1 MNFVRLFRS
10 RPYVIAIAAAAILAL
25 ATIAVLYVIPSSPVH
40 AKPPELAALAPAK
53 TPLAEPEVAFSDALG
68 NRHLLSAYRGR
79 YVLLNL
85 WATWCGP
92 CVKEL
97 PALAKL
103 QAAIPERE
111 FTVVPVNVGRSG
123 AAETAQF
130 LKEHG
135 AANLPVNTDSSVA
148 LMQALHAYGLPATVL
163 IDPQGREIAR
173 AEGPADWDAPA
184 SIAYFKAL
192 VHAAS

>member
-10 RPYVIAIAAAAILAL
+10 RPYVIAAAAVAILA
-25 ATIAVLYVIPSSPVH
+25 IAIAIILYVIHSSTVH
-40 AKPPELAALAPAK
+40 AKPPELAALEPAK
-53 TPLAEPEVAFSDALG
+53 AAIAVPAVAFSDALG

-79 YVLLNL
+79 FVLLNL

-97 PALAKL
+97 PALARL
-103 QAAIPERE
+103 QAAIPVRE
-111 FTVVPVNVGRSG
+111 FVVVPVNVGRSS

-130 LKEHG
+130 LKAHG

-148 LMQALHAYGLPATVL
+148 LMQGLHAYGLPATVL
-163 IDPQGREIAR
+163 IDSQGREVAR
-173 AEGPADWDAPA
+173 AEGPAEWDTPA
-184 SIAYFKAL
+184 AIAYFKAL